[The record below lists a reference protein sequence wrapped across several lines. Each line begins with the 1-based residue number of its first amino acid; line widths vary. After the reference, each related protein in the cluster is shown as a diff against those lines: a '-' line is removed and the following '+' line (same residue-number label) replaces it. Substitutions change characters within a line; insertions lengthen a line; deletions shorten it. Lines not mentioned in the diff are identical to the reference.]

1 MDCAYNLS
9 IRAAITIIAAI
20 VETPVPPIPAIIIFL
35 MSLIFS
41 FGFCKLFIFR
51 GKDGNVFLIISK
63 DLLDVTPIKLGQK
76 PLLQE

>member
-41 FGFCKLFIFR
+41 FGFCKLFISR
-51 GKDGNVFLIISK
+51 GKDGNVFLIISE